1 MKPLD
6 IITKYGIKHS
16 YIQKK
21 LGVSKG
27 GLHHILHIKTSP
39 QRKEELE
46 NILKGLA
53 SGLLEDLKDNA

>member
-1 MKPLD
+1 MIK

-27 GLHHILHIKTSP
+27 GLHHILHIKTTP
-39 QRKEELE
+39 QRKEEIE
-46 NILKGLA
+46 NILKELA
-53 SGLLEDLKDNA
+53 MDILLDLKDNA